1 MKKYA
6 LIFLTSI
13 LILSCSKTEEGAK
26 KQGNMPDTPA
36 PSVKIEVVQP
46 KMLQLYAEI
55 TGKLEGITDIVY
67 YSEVSGKVKSINK
80 RLGDQV
86 KKGEAIAYLD
96 SQNYRISYDQT
107 NSELKSAE
115 ANLDALRIKLESTQ
129 KLFESGKVSKF
140 ELTNDQSALKKA
152 EAAVEGARA
161 GVERARLNYENS
173 KFISPVDGSIA
184 QINIKEGQFVA
195 TGQAVASIVDCAQ
208 LLIKTGLTE
217 NDIVSIRNGS
227 PVEVRHNG
235 EEKIVTGKVTGFGK
249 RPDATG
255 NYPVEILIEN
265 KNRELLPGMIVRGKI
280 ESTRLEGIIYTDF
293 DNIVEEFGK
302 YFVYVISPD
311 NKAEKR
317 QVTIGKKYGNMIIIN
332 SGLNPGDKMVV
343 SGVDMMTNGIE
354 VRIFGQMQKNE
365 K

>member
-173 KFISPVDGSIA
+173 KFISPVDGFIA
-184 QINIKEGQFVA
+184 QINIKQGQFIGA
-195 TGQAVASIVDCAQ
+195 GQPVASIVDCSK
-208 LLIKTGLTE
+208 LIIRTGVGESDIGFIKTGSAAQI
-217 NDIVSIRNGS
+217 NHNASGRQ
-227 PVEVRHNG
+227 VEG
-235 EEKIVTGKVTGFGK
+235 KITAIAKKIDQTG
-249 RPDATG
+249 R
-255 NYPVEILIEN
+255 YPVEIEIEN
-265 KNRELLPGMIVRGKI
+265 GNTDFFPGMIISGKI
-280 ESTRLEGIIYTDF
+280 ESLKLEDVIYTAF
-293 DNIVEEFGK
+293 DNISEEFGK
-302 YFVYVISPD
+302 YFVFTVGSENRAVKKEIKPG
-311 NKAEKR
+311 R
-317 QVTIGKKYGNMIIIN
+317 KYGSFALIN
-332 SGLNPGDKMVV
+332 DGLKAGEKLIVSGTDGISDGDK
-343 SGVDMMTNGIE
+343 
-354 VRIFGQMQKNE
+354 VRIFSEGK
-365 K
+365 